1 VSALLALAFVILL
14 AYSRMTA
21 PFGTGFF
28 FLKVMSLSVG
38 FRAVLGN
45 LMFNVDRTLNVSD
58 YQPLE
63 ILQRLQYW
71 IFLLVVLALVIRA
84 LWNRSEWRLAPT
96 IHLVL
101 AGGAMLT
108 ALALMLALYT
118 LTNQAEY
125 RVLSAFLLFGGLM
138 VLAAPGRA
146 PVSLV
151 ALLIVSNTVASVTFV
166 NQFEAGHRDH
176 FIWDRRSVYQLEDAL
191 KDHVAYQSNLP
202 RWCNTLLTAQ
212 YPPQLIAVPAGIG
225 LSVVREPDRIAMPP
239 HSRYLLLDEP
249 SLSEFTAPLN
259 AKPLVTLA
267 YGTLYENL
275 DARCAPDA
283 VASRSR

>member
-1 VSALLALAFVILL
+1 
-14 AYSRMTA
+14 
-21 PFGTGFF
+21 
-28 FLKVMSLSVG
+28 
-38 FRAVLGN
+38 VLDN
-45 LMFNVDRTLNVSD
+45 LMFNIDRTLNVSD

-71 IFLLVVLALVIRA
+71 IFLIAVLALVIRA
-84 LWNRSEWRLAPT
+84 LWNRSEWRSAPT
-96 IHLVL
+96 LHLML

-118 LTNQAEY
+118 LTNQAEF
-125 RVLSAFLLFGGLM
+125 RVLSAFLLFGGLV

-146 PVSLV
+146 PASLV
-151 ALLIVSNTVASVTFV
+151 ALLIVSNTVAAAIFV
-166 NQFEAGHRDH
+166 DQFEAGHRDH

-191 KDHVAYQSNLP
+191 KGRVAYRTNSS
-202 RWCNTLLTAQ
+202 RWCNTMLTAQ

-225 LSVVREPDRIAMPP
+225 LSVVREPDRVAMPP

-259 AKPLVTLA
+259 VKALVTLP

-275 DARCAPDA
+275 DAGCSPEA